1 MVWQYLAVSCRKFQ
15 GISILWQL
23 GADSM
28 GIHILS
34 AYFGSFVIQSVAW
47 NSSRL
52 IYEMYLRLLWYCQCL
67 EWVR

>member
-1 MVWQYLAVSCRKFQ
+1 MVWQYFAVSCRKFQ

-47 NSSRL
+47 NKQPS
-52 IYEMYLRLLWYCQCL
+52 YL
-67 EWVR
+67 